1 MQDKIFLD
9 LFSPFSVSTDF
20 CTPKRISAL
29 LIVAVMSMVYLALK
43 TDMHFSALLKLYT
56 AGWLLA
62 KPLTTLVTDASL

>member
-56 AGWLLA
+56 AG
-62 KPLTTLVTDASL
+62 